1 MFLKLIVIE
10 IEGVI
15 EQSSLRMPLLA
26 EAGKRVYYKA
36 ASSLWI

>member
-1 MFLKLIVIE
+1 MFLKLIVIVIE

-15 EQSSLRMPLLA
+15 EQSSLLVK
-26 EAGKRVYYKA
+26 AGERVYYKA